1 EVERLVASGENINDP
16 NLRPIIT
23 DATPDSDTL
32 APETAVNN
40 KLTINKIVEKAA
52 KDKLEKLPK
61 IVQGVDFDGLELD
74 IEGLFADK
82 DQNLV
87 TTKLTHSFAG
97 TGIEVVQTG
106 NLIVLHPTAIV
117 EKAGDFEIVLT

>member
-1 EVERLVASGENINDP
+1 
-16 NLRPIIT
+16 
-23 DATPDSDTL
+23 
-32 APETAVNN
+32 
-40 KLTINKIVEKAA
+40 
-52 KDKLEKLPK
+52 DKLEKLPK

-117 EKAGDFEIVLT
+117 EKAGDFEIVLTAQDID